1 MMAKR
6 NNTVEFPKR
15 LKVAAQNL
23 PILFS
28 MILYYLVPMIFF
40 VYNLLLNDKILIFWE
55 LNGDILFHN
64 SLFNLWNPNMKM
76 VHCIQSTNCQSKQ
89 LLDKTMLHC
98 IWQNMIF
105 LQCMQLLSSGKLRF
119 YYILSSKYFHEQSYL
134 GSQILGCNVSYR
146 KWMNRLLF

>member
-1 MMAKR
+1 MLLLAKNNISFYIIPLNTKTKLNSWMMAKR
-6 NNTVEFPKR
+6 NNTIEFPKR

-105 LQCMQLLSSGKLRF
+105 LQCM
-119 YYILSSKYFHEQSYL
+119 
-134 GSQILGCNVSYR
+134 
-146 KWMNRLLF
+146 